1 MMAIARYRRR
11 DSLSFPLFVLI
22 TMKQQPSTPKTR
34 PSDEWIE
41 IGKII
46 GVQGL
51 NGEVRVYPS
60 TDFPERFEEPGQ
72 RWLKYP
78 NQSTPQPVEL
88 VHGRLIENKGIF
100 IVQLAGVTD
109 RNQAEALRGCLMFV
123 PQGDRPHLE
132 EDEYYIQD
140 LIGLV
145 AIDQRT
151 GEEIGTVVEI
161 LTAGHDILAIKP
173 PVSSVET
180 PDISENPETPAKRK
194 SQPNILIPFV
204 KEIVPI
210 VDMAGGRM
218 EINPPPGLLEVNN

>member
-1 MMAIARYRRR
+1 
-11 DSLSFPLFVLI
+11 
-22 TMKQQPSTPKTR
+22 MKQQPSTPKTR

-78 NQSTPQPVEL
+78 NQTTPQSVEL
-88 VHGRLIENKGIF
+88 LHGRLIENKGIF
-100 IVQLAGVTD
+100 IVKLAEVTD
-109 RNQAEALRGCLMFV
+109 RNQAEALRGSIFFV

-151 GEEIGTVVEI
+151 GKEIGTVVEI
-161 LTAGHDILAIKP
+161 LSAGHDILAIKP
-173 PVSSVET
+173 PVAPPEN
-180 PDISENPETPAKRK
+180 PDISETSEPPEKRK

-210 VDMAGGRM
+210 VDMAAGRV

>member
-1 MMAIARYRRR
+1 
-11 DSLSFPLFVLI
+11 
-22 TMKQQPSTPKTR
+22 MKQKPSTPKTR

-88 VHGRLIENKGIF
+88 VQGRLIENKGIF
-100 IVQLAGVTD
+100 IVQLAEVTD
-109 RNQAEALRGCLMFV
+109 RNQAEALRGCVMLV
-123 PQGDRPHLE
+123 PEGDRPHLE

-173 PVSSVET
+173 PVPAVET
-180 PDISENPETPAKRK
+180 PDISESPETLETPSKRK
-194 SQPNILIPFV
+194 SKPNILIPFV

-210 VDMAGGRM
+210 VDMAAGRV

>member
-1 MMAIARYRRR
+1 
-11 DSLSFPLFVLI
+11 
-22 TMKQQPSTPKTR
+22 MKQQPLTPKTR
-34 PSDEWIE
+34 SSDEWVE

-109 RNQAEALRGCLMFV
+109 RNQAEALRGCVMLV
-123 PQGDRPHLE
+123 PEGDRPHLE

-161 LTAGHDILAIKP
+161 LTAGHDILAVKP
-173 PVSSVET
+173 RVTSVEI
-180 PDISENPETPAKRK
+180 PADISETPETPAKRK
-194 SQPNILIPFV
+194 SKPNILIPFV

-210 VDMAGGRM
+210 VDMTAGRV
-218 EINPPPGLLEVNN
+218 EINPPPGLLEVNH

>member
-1 MMAIARYRRR
+1 
-11 DSLSFPLFVLI
+11 
-22 TMKQQPSTPKTR
+22 MKKQPSTPKTR
-34 PSDEWIE
+34 PSDEWTE

-88 VHGRLIENKGIF
+88 LHGRLIENKGIF

-109 RNQAEALRGCLMFV
+109 RNQAEALRGCVMFV

-151 GEEIGTVVEI
+151 GEAIGTVVEI
-161 LTAGHDILAIKP
+161 LSAGHDILAIKP
-173 PVSSVET
+173 PAATIET
-180 PDISENPETPAKRK
+180 PETPETLETLETPETPAKRK
-194 SQPNILIPFV
+194 SKPNILIPFV

-210 VDMAGGRM
+210 VDMAGGRL

>member
-1 MMAIARYRRR
+1 
-11 DSLSFPLFVLI
+11 
-22 TMKQQPSTPKTR
+22 MKQQPSTPKTR

-78 NQSTPQPVEL
+78 NQTTPQSVEL

-100 IVQLAGVTD
+100 IVKLAEVTD
-109 RNQAEALRGCLMFV
+109 RNQAEALRGSIFFV

-151 GEEIGTVVEI
+151 GKEIGTVVEI
-161 LTAGHDILAIKP
+161 LSAGHDILAIKP
-173 PVSSVET
+173 PVAPLET
-180 PDISENPETPAKRK
+180 PDISETSEAPAKRK

-210 VDMAGGRM
+210 VDMAAGRV

>member
-1 MMAIARYRRR
+1 
-11 DSLSFPLFVLI
+11 
-22 TMKQQPSTPKTR
+22 MKQQSSTPKIG
-34 PSDEWIE
+34 PDAWIE
-41 IGKII
+41 IGKIV

-88 VHGRLIENKGIF
+88 VQGRLIENKGIF
-100 IVQLAGVTD
+100 VVQLAGVTD
-109 RNQAEALRGCLMFV
+109 RNQAEALRGCVMFV

-173 PVSSVET
+173 RVDSGESLDSSET
-180 PDISENPETPAKRK
+180 SETPATPSKPTK
-194 SQPNILIPFV
+194 SKPNILIPFV

-210 VDMAGGRM
+210 VDMTAGRI
-218 EINPPPGLLEVNN
+218 EINPPPGLLEVND

>member
-1 MMAIARYRRR
+1 MQ
-11 DSLSFPLFVLI
+11 
-22 TMKQQPSTPKTR
+22 QQPSTPKT
-34 PSDEWIE
+34 PLSNEWIE

-78 NQSTPQPVEL
+78 NQSSPQSVEL

-100 IVQLAGVTD
+100 IVKLAGVSD
-109 RNQAEALRGCLMFV
+109 RNQAEALRGSVFLI
-123 PQGDRPHLE
+123 PEGDRPHLE

-161 LTAGHDILAIKP
+161 LSAGHDILAIKP
-173 PVSSVET
+173 PVAPVET
-180 PDISENPETPAKRK
+180 PETSETVETVETPATPSKRK
-194 SQPNILIPFV
+194 SKPNILIPFV

-210 VDMAGGRM
+210 VDMAARRV

>member
-1 MMAIARYRRR
+1 
-11 DSLSFPLFVLI
+11 
-22 TMKQQPSTPKTR
+22 MKQQPSTPKTR

-72 RWLKYP
+72 RWIKYP

-123 PQGDRPHLE
+123 PEGDRPHLE

-173 PVSSVET
+173 PVAPVET
-180 PDISENPETPAKRK
+180 PDSSESPETPAKRK
-194 SQPNILIPFV
+194 SKPNILIPFV

-210 VDMAGGRM
+210 VDIANRRL